1 MTLSLQPPTHPG
13 DARNPEDELDGLLRD
28 YFRAET
34 PNPWPHPV
42 GAVGRQEVLSH
53 RRVALMRSRLALAA
67 SIALILLGSLFLA
80 RLPRDL
86 PPGEVPALSAPE
98 AKRIKVKDV
107 YLNVKP
113 DGSTELKSEAAFEED
128 VPPSRR

>member
-1 MTLSLQPPTHPG
+1 MTLSLQPPTHSG
-13 DARNPEDELDGLLRD
+13 DARNPEDELDGLLRE

-42 GAVGRQEVLSH
+42 GAVGRQEVRPY

-67 SIALILLGSLFLA
+67 SIALILFGSLFLT

-86 PPGEVPALSAPE
+86 PTGDGPALAAPE
-98 AKRIKVKDV
+98 AKRIKVKE
-107 YLNVKP
+107 YLNLKP
-113 DGSTELKSEAAFEED
+113 DGSTELKSEAAFEEEL
-128 VPPSRR
+128 PPSKR